1 MDLTTLLTV
10 DKTVDNPIITYW
22 EWMNQNR
29 IKVCDKLYKTYQEI
43 IRIINDTES
52 EWEYDEGKA
61 NHALIFI
68 ERYCKH
74 SKGKMGGKPFILE
87 LWQKALVATIFGI
100 VHKIDGTRKYREAV
114 LIVARKNGKST
125 LAAAIGLYLQIADGE
140 PGAEIYSVA
149 TKKDQA
155 KIIWLE
161 AKRMVKKSPAL
172 RKRIKP
178 LVAEMVS
185 EVNDSVYKPVGR
197 DSDTLDGLNVHGAT
211 MDEIHAWTDQNLY
224 DVIVDGTSAR
234 DQPLIFITTTAG
246 TVRELV
252 YDNQYEEIERII
264 NGYGDPDGYKDEHK
278 IAFVYELNDRKTWQD
293 PETWEQANPGLG
305 TIKKYDALENK
316 VNKAK
321 SNSKLIKNLLT
332 KDFDI
337 PETSS
342 ESWLSFEVIDNR
354 ETYDI
359 QELKPRY
366 CIGGVDLSATTDL
379 TCATIVFKLP
389 DDLAKTY
396 VKQMYFL
403 PGDLLEE
410 RVIEDKIPYDIWEQ
424 RGLLRRSG
432 TNKVDYK
439 DITKWFL
446 EVQNDLDCYIYKIG
460 YDRWGATYLID
471 ELQQNFGGQSVELI
485 AQGPKTFSNPM
496 KRLEADLKAK
506 IINYN
511 NNPITKW
518 NLSNAAIKTDT
529 NDNIALVKTS
539 NHRRRIDGVASLM
552 DAIICLENNY
562 EDYINLI

>member
-1 MDLTTLLTV
+1 M
-10 DKTVDNPIITYW
+10 KNKNPIEAYW
-22 EWMNQNR
+22 EWMNENR
-29 IKVCDKLYKTYQEI
+29 IKVSTKVYKTYEYI
-43 IRIINDTES
+43 VKFLGDPES

-61 NHALIFI
+61 NHAISFI
-68 ERYCKH
+68 EKYCKH

-87 LWQKALVATIFGI
+87 LWQKAKVAATFGI
-100 VHKIDGTRKYREAV
+100 VHKITGERKYQRVV

-125 LAAAIGLYLQIADGE
+125 LSAAEGLYLFIADGE

-172 RKRIKP
+172 SKRIKP
-178 LVAEMVS
+178 LVAELTC
-185 EVNDSVYKPVGR
+185 EINDGIYKPVGR

-211 MDEIHAWTDQNLY
+211 MDEIHAWTDKNLY

-234 DQPLIFITTTAG
+234 DQPLILITTTAG
-246 TVRELV
+246 TVRENV
-252 YDNQYEEIERII
+252 YDDIYDEAERTI
-264 NGYGDPDGYKDEHK
+264 NGYTDPDGYKDERSL
-278 IAFVYELNDRKTWQD
+278 FLVYELDDRKAWRDEKTWM
-293 PETWEQANPGLG
+293 QANPGLG
-305 TIKKYDALENK
+305 TIKKTDALRDK

-321 SNSKLIKNLLT
+321 ANSKLVKNLLT

-337 PETSS
+337 PETTS
-342 ESWLSFEVIDNR
+342 EAWLTFETIDNR
-354 ETYDI
+354 DTFDI
-359 QELKPRY
+359 SKLKPRY
-366 CIGGVDLSATTDL
+366 CVGGIDLSATTDL
-379 TCATIVFKLP
+379 TCASIVFKIP
-389 DDLAKTY
+389 NDDKIY
-396 VKQMYFL
+396 VKQMYWL
-403 PGDLLEE
+403 PSDLIEKRSE
-410 RVIEDKIPYDIWEQ
+410 EDKIPYDVWED

-446 EVQNDLDCYIYKIG
+446 EVQNEMDCYIYKIG
-460 YDRWGATYLID
+460 YDRWSATYLVD
-471 ELQQNFGGQSVELI
+471 ELEQHFGKTVPVPV
-485 AQGPKTFSNPM
+485 AQGAKTFSNPM
-496 KRLEADLKAK
+496 KRLESDLRAK
-506 IINYN
+506 KVNYN

-552 DAIICLENNY
+552 DALIVLE
-562 EDYINLI
+562 DNLEEYLTLI

>member
-1 MDLTTLLTV
+1 M
-10 DKTVDNPIITYW
+10 KNKNPIEAYW
-22 EWMNQNR
+22 EWMNENR
-29 IKVCDKLYKTYQEI
+29 IKVSTKVYKTYEYI
-43 IRIINDTES
+43 VKFLGDPES

-61 NHALIFI
+61 NHAISFI
-68 ERYCKH
+68 EKYCKH

-87 LWQKALVATIFGI
+87 LWQKAKVAATFGI
-100 VHKIDGTRKYREAV
+100 VHKITGERKYQRVV

-125 LAAAIGLYLQIADGE
+125 LSAAEGLYLFIADGE

-172 RKRIKP
+172 SKRIKP
-178 LVAEMVS
+178 LVAELTC
-185 EVNDSVYKPVGR
+185 EINDGIYKPVGR

-211 MDEIHAWTDQNLY
+211 MDEIHAWTDKNLY

-234 DQPLIFITTTAG
+234 DQPLILITTTAG
-246 TVRELV
+246 TVRENV
-252 YDNQYEEIERII
+252 YDDIYDEAERTI
-264 NGYGDPDGYKDEHK
+264 NGYTDPDGYKDERSL
-278 IAFVYELNDRKTWQD
+278 FLVYELDDRKTWKD
-293 PETWEQANPGLG
+293 PETWTQANPGLG
-305 TIKKYDALENK
+305 TIKKTDALKDK

-321 SNSKLIKNLLT
+321 ANSKLVKNLLT

-337 PETSS
+337 PETTS
-342 ESWLSFEVIDNR
+342 EAWLTFETIDNR
-354 ETYDI
+354 ATYDI
-359 QELKPRY
+359 SKLKPRY
-366 CIGGVDLSATTDL
+366 CVGGIDLSATTDL

-389 DDLAKTY
+389 DDEKTY
-396 VKQMYFL
+396 VKQMYWL
-403 PGDLLEE
+403 PGDLIES
-410 RVIEDKIPYDIWEQ
+410 RSQEDKIPYDVWEE

-446 EVQNDLDCYIYKIG
+446 EVQNEMDCYIFKIG
-460 YDRWGATYLID
+460 YDRWSATYLVD
-471 ELQQNFGGQSVELI
+471 ELTQYFGKTVPVPV
-485 AQGPKTFSNPM
+485 AQGAKTFSNPM
-496 KRLEADLKAK
+496 KRLESDLKAK
-506 IINYN
+506 KVNYN

-552 DAIICLENNY
+552 DALIVLE
-562 EDYINLI
+562 DNLEEYLTLI